1 MSTGATNDVPL
12 TRKDFIS
19 DQTVRWCPGCGD
31 YAILAQMQR
40 ALPEIGVP
48 KERTV
53 FISGIGCS
61 SRFPYYMNTYGIH
74 SIHGRAPTLAT
85 GLAIANPDLS
95 IWVITGDGDGLSI
108 GGNHLLHAIRR
119 NVNLKIILFNNRI
132 YGLTKGQ
139 YSPTSRTGAVTKSSP
154 MGVMEQPLNPI
165 AVAMAAEATFVARS
179 IDSHPQHLA
188 ATLKQ
193 ASDHLGTA
201 FVEIYQNCVIFNP
214 TEWTE
219 LSDRKNRDDSILY
232 LEHGKHMIFGK
243 NQDKGIR
250 LNGFTP
256 EVVSLDDVDL
266 DDILV
271 HDATSKPLASILGS
285 MEFPDYPAAMGVI
298 RDVRKPDYAAE
309 LISQVRTA
317 QEERG
322 VGDLNQLYLAADLW
336 TVHTRK
342 EVECASARERRD
354 GEAAISVR
362 RLDASSQA
370 SVMPI
375 TGLDEEY
382 IDDLDKPEEKISDF
396 QDLLV
401 TDTVSAL
408 EPNIPITMSE
418 HSSLARTIRQM
429 NRHNIGCVLVTDEED
444 RLVGIFTEWDA
455 LMRVVGVVDD
465 LAQQTVADYMTP
477 EPLALKADLPIAQAL
492 NLMSVHGFRHLPL
505 VDDNNHPI
513 GIISFRDV
521 VGYLND
527 VLEKE

>member
-1 MSTGATNDVPL
+1 MSTVATEEIAL
-12 TRKDFIS
+12 TRKDFTS

-31 YAILAQMQR
+31 YSILAQMQR
-40 ALPEIGVP
+40 MLPETRVP
-48 KERTV
+48 KEKTV

-74 SIHGRAPTLAT
+74 SIHGRAPALAT

-119 NVNLKIILFNNRI
+119 NINLNIVLFNNRI

-139 YSPTSRTGAVTKSSP
+139 YSPTSRPGTVTKSSP
-154 MGVMEQPLNPI
+154 MGSMEQPLNPI
-165 AVAMAAEATFVARS
+165 AVALAAEATFVARS

-188 ATLKQ
+188 ATLKR
-193 ASDHLGTA
+193 AADHQGTS

-214 TEWTE
+214 NEWTD

-243 NQDKGIR
+243 NRDKGIR
-250 LNGFTP
+250 LSGFTP
-256 EVVSLDDVDL
+256 EVVSLDEVDL
-266 DDILV
+266 DEILV
-271 HDATSKPLASILGS
+271 HDATSRPLASILGS
-285 MEFPDYPAAMGVI
+285 MEFPDYPAAMGLI

-309 LISQVRTA
+309 LMAQVQTA
-317 QEERG
+317 QEKRG
-322 VGDLNQLYLAADLW
+322 AGDLNQLYLAADLW
-336 TVHTRK
+336 TV
-342 EVECASARERRD
+342 EEREQTEEREITPRSPAF
-354 GEAAISVR
+354 EE
-362 RLDASSQA
+362 
-370 SVMPI
+370 MPI

-382 IDDLDKPEEKISDF
+382 IDEMDKPEEALSEF

-401 TDTVSAL
+401 TNTLAAL
-408 EPNIPITMSE
+408 QPNVPITVDE
-418 HSSLARTIRQM
+418 HTSLARTVRQM
-429 NRHNIGCVLVTDEED
+429 NQHNIGCVLVTDEEN
-444 RLVGIFTEWDA
+444 RLVGIFTEWDV
-455 LMRVVGVVDD
+455 LMRVAGIVDD
-465 LAQQTVADYMTP
+465 LTQRTIADYMTP
-477 EPLALKADLPIAQAL
+477 EPLALKPNLPIAHAL

-505 VDDNNHPI
+505 VDDNGQPT

-527 VLEKE
+527 ALEG

>member
-1 MSTGATNDVPL
+1 MSTTAEITL
-12 TRKDFIS
+12 TRKDFVS
-19 DQTVRWCPGCGD
+19 DQAVRWCPGCGD
-31 YAILAQMQR
+31 YSILAQMQR
-40 ALPEIGVP
+40 VLPEIGVP
-48 KERTV
+48 KEKIV

-119 NVNLKIILFNNRI
+119 NVNLKILLFNNRI

-139 YSPTSRTGAVTKSSP
+139 YSPTSRSGTVTKSSP
-154 MGVMEQPLNPI
+154 MGSMEQPLNPI
-165 AVAMAAEATFVARS
+165 AVALAAEATFVARS

-188 ATLKQ
+188 AILKR
-193 ASDHLGTA
+193 AAEHPGTA
-201 FVEIYQNCVIFNP
+201 FVEIYQNCIIFNP

-250 LNGFTP
+250 LRGFTP
-256 EVVSLDDVDL
+256 EVVSLDQVDL
-266 DDILV
+266 DEILV
-271 HDATSKPLASILGS
+271 HDATSKPLASILSS
-285 MEFPDYPAAMGVI
+285 MEFPDYPAAMGMI

-309 LISQVRTA
+309 LLSQVRMA
-317 QEERG
+317 QEKQG
-322 VGDLNQLYLAADLW
+322 VGELNQLYLAADLW
-336 TVHTRK
+336 TVH
-342 EVECASARERRD
+342 ARED
-354 GEAAISVR
+354 VESSISGDV
-362 RLDASSQA
+362 
-370 SVMPI
+370 PI

-382 IDDLDKPEEKISDF
+382 LDDLNKLEDEISDL

-401 TDTVSAL
+401 LDTISAL
-408 EPNIPITMSE
+408 EPEVPITMDE
-418 HSSLARTIRQM
+418 RSSLARTIRQM

-444 RLVGIFTEWDA
+444 RLVGVFTEWDV
-455 LMRVVGVVDD
+455 LMRVVGIVDD
-465 LAQQTVADYMTP
+465 LSQETIADYMTP
-477 EPLALKADLPIAQAL
+477 EPIALKADLPIAQAL

-505 VDDNNHPI
+505 VDDNSHPT

-527 VLEKE
+527 VLEEE

>member
-1 MSTGATNDVPL
+1 MSTVATEEITL
-12 TRKDFIS
+12 TRKDFVS

-31 YAILAQMQR
+31 YSILAQMQR
-40 ALPEIGVP
+40 VLPELHVP
-48 KERTV
+48 KEKTV

-74 SIHGRAPTLAT
+74 SIHGRAPALAT

-95 IWVITGDGDGLSI
+95 VWVITGDGDGLSI

-119 NVNLKIILFNNRI
+119 NVNLNIVLFNNRI

-139 YSPTSRTGAVTKSSP
+139 YSPTSRPGTVTKSSP
-154 MGVMEQPLNPI
+154 MGSMEQPLNPI

-188 ATLKQ
+188 ATLKRAADHSG
-193 ASDHLGTA
+193 ASFL
-201 FVEIYQNCVIFNP
+201 EIYQNCVIFNP
-214 TEWTE
+214 NEWTE

-243 NQDKGIR
+243 NRDKGIR

-256 EVVSLDDVDL
+256 EVVSLDDVEL
-266 DDILV
+266 DAILV

-298 RDVRKPDYAAE
+298 RDVRKPDYATE
-309 LISQVRTA
+309 LMAQVQTA
-317 QEERG
+317 QDQRG

-336 TVHTRK
+336 TVEERERTEER
-342 EVECASARERRD
+342 EITSSASAFDE
-354 GEAAISVR
+354 
-362 RLDASSQA
+362 
-370 SVMPI
+370 MPI

-382 IDDLDKPEEKISDF
+382 IDEMDKPEEALSEF

-401 TDTVSAL
+401 TNTLAAL
-408 EPNIPITMSE
+408 APNVPITVNE
-418 HSSLARTIRQM
+418 YSSLARTVRQM
-429 NRHNIGCVLVTDEED
+429 NRHNIGCVLVTDAED
-444 RLVGIFTEWDA
+444 RLVGIFTEWDV
-455 LMRVVGVVDD
+455 LMRVVGIVDD
-465 LAQQTVADYMTP
+465 LTQQTIADYMTP
-477 EPLALKADLPIAQAL
+477 EPLALKADLPIAHAL

-505 VDDNNHPI
+505 VDDNGQPT

-521 VGYLND
+521 VGYLNEA
-527 VLEKE
+527 LEEE

>member
-1 MSTGATNDVPL
+1 MSTVATDEISL
-12 TRKDFIS
+12 TRKDFVS

-31 YAILAQMQR
+31 YSILAQMQR
-40 ALPEIGVP
+40 VLPEVGVP
-48 KERTV
+48 KEKTV

-74 SIHGRAPTLAT
+74 SIHGRAPALAT
-85 GLAIANPDLS
+85 GLAISNPELS

-119 NVNLKIILFNNRI
+119 NINLKIILFNNRI

-154 MGVMEQPLNPI
+154 MGAMEQPLNPI
-165 AVAMAAEATFVARS
+165 AVALAAEATFVARS

-188 ATLKQ
+188 ATLKRAAEHQ
-193 ASDHLGTA
+193 GTA

-219 LSDRKNRDDSILY
+219 LSDRKTRDDSILY

-243 NQDKGIR
+243 NRDKGIR
-250 LNGFTP
+250 LNSFTP
-256 EVVSLDDVDL
+256 EVVPLDAVDL
-266 DDILV
+266 DEILV
-271 HDATSKPLASILGS
+271 YDATSKPLASILSS

-298 RDVRKPDYAAE
+298 RDVRKPDYAGE
-309 LISQVRTA
+309 LMSQVRTA
-317 QEERG
+317 QEQRG
-322 VGDLNQLYLAADLW
+322 VGDLNQLYRAADLW
-336 TVHTRK
+336 TI
-342 EVECASARERRD
+342 EARES
-354 GEAAISVR
+354 AAHSP
-362 RLDASSQA
+362 LTAPHAD
-370 SVMPI
+370 MPI

-382 IDDLDKPEEKISDF
+382 IDDMDKPEEETSDF

-401 TDTVSAL
+401 TDPVSAL
-408 EPNIPITMSE
+408 APNVPITAGE

-444 RLVGIFTEWDA
+444 KLVGIFTEWDV
-455 LMRVVGVVDD
+455 LMRVSGIVDD
-465 LAQQTVADYMTP
+465 LAQQTLADYMTP
-477 EPLALKADLPIAQAL
+477 EPQALKADLPIAHAL

-505 VDDNNHPI
+505 VDDNGRPT

-521 VGYLND
+521 VKYLNEA
-527 VLEKE
+527 LEEE